1 MANLLALANELAS
14 GAVQVI
20 DLTSPLHSETPI
32 LNLPPEFGQTGR
44 RWLGGYQSNFH

>member
-1 MANLLALANELAS
+1 MANLSALAQELAS

-32 LNLPPEFGQTGR
+32 LTLPPEFGQTAKFQLEEISR
-44 RWLGGYQSNFH
+44 Y